1 MATGAVQKWFD
12 SGARLGA
19 LYGYSHRNVEQNY
32 KVGGGGQRIGNFGEE
47 YLDRKKQEYFES
59 NLLKFDQGQN
69 RWVRDFSK
77 RNACR

>member
-47 YLDRKKQEYFES
+47 YLDRKKTRIF
-59 NLLKFDQGQN
+59 
-69 RWVRDFSK
+69 
-77 RNACR
+77 